1 MCTCTLLS
9 CSTFCD
15 WAYAPLWAS
24 TSQRMRHLG
33 EDSSQSSSTDEA
45 AKVYTA
51 PWLRRKG
58 LGDRCSMMMHDAT
71 MWNDRYGLVGFGLVW
86 FGLVCYVW
94 LGLFGSLC
102 LFVVF
107 GSFCFALF
115 TSLPTT
121 YFGSDWIDP
130 LLCQCV
136 KIFGWNIHQRV
147 GSDALHGFGKSWIKT
162 SSSGSRTSLYMCT
175 GIWFACI
182 CICCVCVCGIKLYF
196 ILPLSLQFLYYV
208 TVISYYHILTQYIIL
223 EFKISNTK
231 ILNLDSPPT
240 HQTQQSTKARRRKRR
255 QRLGS
260 SGIKMRI
267 KFEPCFDPLLSISN
281 RMWISRVY
289 RSSNTVKYLA
299 FETIAIRYNM
309 IVCKYMYFISS
320 IFCNWVC
327 YNSFPAIN
335 CKTWTN

>member
-9 CSTFCD
+9 CSTLCD

-86 FGLVCYVW
+86 FVMFGWVCLVRYVC
-94 LGLFGSLC
+94 LLC
-102 LFVVF
+102 LVRFV
-107 GSFCFALF
+107 
-115 TSLPTT
+115 
-121 YFGSDWIDP
+121 
-130 LLCQCV
+130 LLCLLPCLRHISAV
-136 KIFGWNIHQRV
+136 IESIRYYVNVSKFSVEISINVLDRMLCMVLASHESRLRLRV
-147 GSDALHGFGKSWIKT
+147 PGHHYTCAQAYDLHV
-162 SSSGSRTSLYMCT
+162 
-175 GIWFACI
+175 FASV
-182 CICCVCVCGIKLYF
+182 VCVCGIKLYF